1 MKLEKTY
8 EWEKELLHLVETN
21 DSVLPVVRETL
32 MVKYGGS
39 EKSWKNRIT
48 TIKTKYG
55 LKKEKQDKKNRTGG
69 YSS

>member
-1 MKLEKTY
+1 MKDNE
-8 EWEKELLHLVETN
+8 
-21 DSVLPVVRETL
+21 SVLPVVRETL